1 MDYAL
6 RPDFAYRAP
15 ADARAT
21 FLRRTYG
28 HLAGAVLAFTALE
41 MLLFSSGAAEEIV
54 RSLFF
59 GSNVSMLFLLVG
71 FIGAGWVAQY
81 WARSAQSPGLQYLG
95 LGLYVVVEVLIFLP
109 LLYVAVRYS
118 DPSVL
123 PTAAIMTLSLFA
135 GLTTAAFATRK
146 DMSFL
151 GPIIMIG
158 SFVAL
163 GFIVAGILFQF
174 QLGVFFSLAMVG
186 LASLAILY
194 STSNVLHHYRTDQ
207 HVAAALDLF
216 AAVALLFY
224 YILLALIQLNN
235 RR

>member
-6 RPDFAYRAP
+6 RPDLAYRAP

-41 MLLFSSGAAEEIV
+41 LMLFKFGIAEDIIRTLF
-54 RSLFF
+54 L
-59 GSNVSMLFLLVG
+59 GSNVSMLFLLAG
-71 FIGAGWVAQY
+71 FIGAGWLAQY

-95 LGLYVVVEVLIFLP
+95 LGLYVVAEVVIFLP
-109 LLYVAVRYS
+109 LLYVAVHLT
-118 DPSVL
+118 DASVL
-123 PTAAIMTLSLFA
+123 PTSIILTLSLFA

-151 GPIIMIG
+151 GPIIMVG

-163 GFIVAGILFQF
+163 GFIVAGMIFGF
-174 QLGVFFSLAMVG
+174 QLGLFFSLAMVG
-186 LASLAILY
+186 LASAAILY

-224 YILLALIQLNN
+224 YVLLALIQLSD